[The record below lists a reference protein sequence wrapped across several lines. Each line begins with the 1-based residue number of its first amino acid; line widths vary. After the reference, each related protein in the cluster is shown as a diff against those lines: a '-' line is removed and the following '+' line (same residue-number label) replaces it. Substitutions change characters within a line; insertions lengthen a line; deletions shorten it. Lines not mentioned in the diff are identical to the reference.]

1 MQSETQLQQQF
12 EECVQQCADSLYRV
26 AYRLTGNRTLALEL
40 VQETYLNAWKSLPN
54 LKDSN
59 KMRSWLF
66 AIMRNQFSKLLHKEK
81 RNAQTI
87 QQLSTIPTSSDKP
100 DNDTTDRVQTALQTL
115 DDIHRLPVLLV
126 SLEGMS
132 VDEAAGIL
140 DVPRGTVLSRLHR
153 GRAKLKEILSRD
165 DFHGE
170 AK

>member
-12 EECVQQCADSLYRV
+12 EECVHQCADSLYRV

-40 VQETYLNAWKSLPN
+40 VQETYLNAWKSLQN

-81 RNAQTI
+81 RTTPTI
-87 QQLSTIPTSSDKP
+87 EQIDSISTPPETKD
-100 DNDTTDRVQTALQTL
+100 DTTDRVQTALQSL

-132 VDEAAGIL
+132 VEEAAGIL

-165 DFHGE
+165 DCQSE

>member
-87 QQLSTIPTSSDKP
+87 EQIDSISAPPES
-100 DNDTTDRVQTALQTL
+100 DNDTTDRVQTALQSL
-115 DDIHRLPVLLV
+115 DDIHRLPVPLV

-132 VDEAAGIL
+132 VEEAAGIL

-153 GRAKLKEILSRD
+153 GRSKLKEILSRD
-165 DFHGE
+165 NSHGV

>member
-165 DFHGE
+165 DSHGE

>member
-1 MQSETQLQQQF
+1 MQLEIQLQQQF

-165 DFHGE
+165 VFHRE

>member
-1 MQSETQLQQQF
+1 MQTETQLHQQF

-26 AYRLTGNRTLALEL
+26 AYRLTGNRTLAFEL

-59 KMRSWLF
+59 KIRSWLF

-81 RNAQTI
+81 RNTQTI
-87 QQLSTIPTSSDKP
+87 QQLATIPTSTLS
-100 DNDTTDRVQTALQTL
+100 DNDTTDRVQAALQTL
-115 DDIHRLPVLLV
+115 NDIHRLPVLLV
-126 SLEGMS
+126 AIEGMS
-132 VDEAAGIL
+132 VEEAAGVL

-165 DFHGE
+165 DSHGE

>member
-1 MQSETQLQQQF
+1 MQLEIQLQQQF

-132 VDEAAGIL
+132 VDGAAGIL
-140 DVPRGTVLSRLHR
+140 DVPRGTVL
-153 GRAKLKEILSRD
+153 
-165 DFHGE
+165 
-170 AK
+170 

>member
-132 VDEAAGIL
+132 VEEAAGIL

-165 DFHGE
+165 DSHGD

>member
-1 MQSETQLQQQF
+1 MQLEIQLQQQF

-54 LKDSN
+54 LKDSS

-165 DFHGE
+165 DSHGE

>member
-1 MQSETQLQQQF
+1 MQLETQLQQQF
-12 EECVQQCADSLYRV
+12 EECVQRCADSLYRV

-40 VQETYLNAWKSLPN
+40 IQETYLNAWKSLPN

-87 QQLSTIPTSSDKP
+87 QQLATIPTSSQQ

-132 VDEAAGIL
+132 VEEAAGIL

-153 GRAKLKEILSRD
+153 GRAKLKEMLSRD
-165 DFHGE
+165 DCQSE

>member
-87 QQLSTIPTSSDKP
+87 QQLATIPTSSQL

-132 VDEAAGIL
+132 VEEAAGIL

-165 DFHGE
+165 DSHGD

>member
-12 EECVQQCADSLYRV
+12 EECVHQCADSLYRV

-40 VQETYLNAWKSLPN
+40 VQETYLNAWKSLQN

-66 AIMRNQFSKLLHKEK
+66 ANMRNQFSKLLHKEK
-81 RNAQTI
+81 RTTPTI
-87 QQLSTIPTSSDKP
+87 EQIDWISAAPETE
-100 DNDTTDRVQTALQTL
+100 DNTTDRVQTALQSL
-115 DDIHRLPVLLV
+115 DDIHRLPVLFV

-132 VDEAAGIL
+132 VEEAAGIL
-140 DVPRGTVLSRLHR
+140 EVPRGTVLSRLHR

-165 DFHGE
+165 DCQSE

>member
-1 MQSETQLQQQF
+1 MQSETQLQQHF
-12 EECVQQCADSLYRV
+12 EECVHQCADSLYRV

-40 VQETYLNAWKSLPN
+40 VQETYLNAWKSLQN

-81 RNAQTI
+81 RTTPTI
-87 QQLSTIPTSSDKP
+87 EQIDWISAPPETE
-100 DNDTTDRVQTALQTL
+100 DNTTDRVQTALQSL
-115 DDIHRLPVLLV
+115 DDIHRLPVLFV

-132 VDEAAGIL
+132 VEEAAGIL
-140 DVPRGTVLSRLHR
+140 EVPRGTVLSRLHR

-165 DFHGE
+165 DCQSE

>member
-12 EECVQQCADSLYRV
+12 EECVHQCADSLYRV

-40 VQETYLNAWKSLPN
+40 VQETYLNAWKSLQN

-81 RNAQTI
+81 RTTPTI
-87 QQLSTIPTSSDKP
+87 EQIDWISAPPETE
-100 DNDTTDRVQTALQTL
+100 DNTTDRVQTALQSL
-115 DDIHRLPVLLV
+115 DDIHRLPVLFV

-132 VDEAAGIL
+132 VEEAAGIL
-140 DVPRGTVLSRLHR
+140 EVPRGTVLSRLHR

-165 DFHGE
+165 DCQSE

>member
-1 MQSETQLQQQF
+1 MQLEIQLQQQF

-40 VQETYLNAWKSLPN
+40 VQETYLSAWKSLPN

-165 DFHGE
+165 DSHGD

>member
-1 MQSETQLQQQF
+1 M
-12 EECVQQCADSLYRV
+12 Y
-26 AYRLTGNRTLALEL
+26 
-40 VQETYLNAWKSLPN
+40 
-54 LKDSN
+54 
-59 KMRSWLF
+59 
-66 AIMRNQFSKLLHKEK
+66 K
-81 RNAQTI
+81 RQAQTI
-87 QQLSTIPTSSDKP
+87 QQLATIPTSSQQ

-132 VDEAAGIL
+132 VEEAAGIL

-165 DFHGE
+165 DSHGD

>member
-12 EECVQQCADSLYRV
+12 EECVHQCADSLYRV

-81 RNAQTI
+81 RTTPTI
-87 QQLSTIPTSSDKP
+87 EQIDWISAPPETE
-100 DNDTTDRVQTALQTL
+100 DNTTDRVQTALQSL
-115 DDIHRLPVLLV
+115 DDIHRLPVLFV

-132 VDEAAGIL
+132 VEEAAGIL
-140 DVPRGTVLSRLHR
+140 EVPRGTVLSRLHR

-165 DFHGE
+165 DCQSE